1 MFNAITSLTEA
12 VERFQN
18 VQDVTQFRS
27 VLSATQDYL
36 KKIEMDDVLQQL
48 ETIAFYQINEYS
60 DKNTN
65 ENIKAA
71 ADRVVQF
78 ISTLMQNYGEKTELY
93 KILEHFDLFLE
104 CLFQRVPN
112 AKSTI
117 KDTINRIEIQNEY
130 DLQHILYAYLKP
142 IYNTERSE
150 VSDDTGYGAVRF
162 DIYIDSNNVIETK
175 CTRDSMTLKS
185 LQEEISSDI
194 TQYSAKNIYFY
205 IYDKK
210 KIIDNPQ
217 AFKQKYEAITKEK
230 NVYVIILQS
239 KTI

>member
-1 MFNAITSLTEA
+1 MYNAITSLTEA